1 MTAPIPPLPDDEIL
15 LRPWPLSE
23 HGILAKHLPTGLVT
37 IRAER
42 TPAKSR
48 EVALRDLALLVAHR
62 RQIEART

>member
-1 MTAPIPPLPDDEIL
+1 MTAPITLLPDDEIL

-48 EVALRDLALLVAHR
+48 EVALSDLALIVAHR
-62 RQIEART
+62 RQIEARP

>member
-1 MTAPIPPLPDDEIL
+1 MTASIPPLPDDEIL

-37 IRAER
+37 IRAKR

>member
-1 MTAPIPPLPDDEIL
+1 MSAHITLLPDDEIL

-48 EVALRDLALLVAHR
+48 EVALSDLALIVAHR
-62 RQIEART
+62 RQIEARP

>member
-48 EVALRDLALLVAHR
+48 EVALRDLALIVAHR
-62 RQIEART
+62 RQIETRP

>member
-1 MTAPIPPLPDDEIL
+1 MSAHITPLPDDEIL

-48 EVALRDLALLVAHR
+48 EVALRDLALIVAHR
-62 RQIEART
+62 RQIEARP

>member
-1 MTAPIPPLPDDEIL
+1 MTTHIPPLPDDEL
-15 LRPWPLSE
+15 MVRPWPMSK
-23 HGILAKHLPTGLVT
+23 HGLLAKHLPTGLVT

-62 RQIEART
+62 RQIEAQP